1 MKEILIG
8 VLAGCITSLGMGGGT
23 ILILL
28 LNMFYNLDNH
38 LIQGINLLF
47 FIPTAIFSC
56 VFNNK
61 NKLIDFK
68 SSKTIIISGIIGAI
82 IGCIVTFKFNESV
95 LKRVFGIFLFLIA
108 IYEIY
113 SLILQYKKYKKN
125 NTNN

>member
-8 VLAGCITSLGMGGGT
+8 VLAGSITALGMGGGT

-56 VFNNK
+56 IFNNK
-61 NKLIDFK
+61 NKLIDYK
-68 SSKTIIISGIIGAI
+68 CSKIIIGSGIIGAV
-82 IGCIVTFKFNESV
+82 IGCLVTFKYNGSV
-95 LKRVFGIFLFLIA
+95 LKKAFGIFLFFIA
-108 IYEIY
+108 LYEIY
-113 SLILQYKKYKKN
+113 SLILQYKKCKKN

>member
-1 MKEILIG
+1 MKEVLIG
-8 VLAGCITSLGMGGGT
+8 IFAGSITSLGMGGGT

-47 FIPTAIFSC
+47 FIPTAIFAC
-56 VFNNK
+56 IFNNK
-61 NKLIDFK
+61 NKLIDYK
-68 SSKTIIISGIIGAI
+68 SSKIIIVSGIIGAV
-82 IGCIVTFKFNESV
+82 IGCVVTFNFNEKV
-95 LKRVFGIFLFLIA
+95 LKKVFGIFILFIA

-113 SLILQYKKYKKN
+113 SLILQYKKCKKN